1 MGLNWFDLYNISG
14 TAEGGFSC
22 FDFWL
27 ALALMFP
34 NVSY

>member
-22 FDFWL
+22 FWL